1 MKKPITYN
9 ISPAKGQALL
19 NFEGRRFP
27 DTVELFETQ
36 LIEEVRPIKEQKL
49 FKKDKQN
56 ELNPDFRN
64 LLIHGDCLSA
74 CAYLKSKDI
83 KVDLVY
89 IDPPFASGANYAKK
103 IYLRNGVRSE
113 LNRQSQEIGE
123 EIMYGDIWQ
132 KEDYLNWLYERLSA
146 IKYVMN
152 NEATIYLHIDSTIG
166 HYVKILMDE
175 IFGDGEFAEIIWVCG
190 LLGSGDY
197 YPKSHET
204 IYCYRTE
211 KSYFNSPQ
219 KLGLSPR
226 ITGAISKDK
235 NGWFY
240 TRGRESS
247 GGSTYLKTYVSKNP
261 NLSKEEAIEEAN
273 RTRNNPVWSVWMGK
287 SDLGKAF
294 NEKSVGTYAF
304 TEEENVGYS
313 TQKPE
318 DLLERI
324 IRASSD
330 KGYIIADFFSGSGV
344 TSKVANDLKRK
355 FIACDIGINAIQST
369 RDRLLEA
376 KAEFDILKIN
386 DGVRLFRNP
395 AQTTAKI
402 FSLIDGFK
410 NKTELDLG
418 DFWDGGIINK
428 KGNYTPIKFIGIHE
442 KLSKELIDVILEQVY
457 QIDDEVEGVKI
468 IYAHKDFEVS
478 QNYINKE
485 INKVGKTDLRVELIS
500 LDELLGQKSD
510 VLFTPDTAEI
520 SIKKDGSKYKVEIEN
535 YFSSYLKNKIDDFNA
550 KKVKKSKQETIEE
563 TDDEET
569 EPKEKFKPIKIS
581 DKGLELI
588 ESVQFDTTLRK
599 DGVWISNPELE
610 DKAKIK
616 EKIKGKYTLSTNKF
630 KIKIRNIAGD
640 EIIIDSSDL

>member
-19 NFEGRRFP
+19 NFEGRRYP
-27 DTVELFETQ
+27 ESVELFETQ
-36 LIEEVRPIKEQKL
+36 LIEEVRPAKEQKL

-56 ELNPDFRN
+56 DLNSDFRN

-74 CAYLKSKDI
+74 CAYLKSKNI

-89 IDPPFASGANYAKK
+89 IDPPFASGANYSKK
-103 IYLRNGVRSE
+103 IYLRNGGRNE
-113 LNRQSQEIGE
+113 LNRQNQDIGE

-132 KEDYLNWLYERLSA
+132 KEDYLNWLYERLSS
-146 IKYVMN
+146 IRDVMSS
-152 NEATIYLHIDSTIG
+152 EATIYLHIDSTIG
-166 HYVKILMDE
+166 HYVKVIMDE
-175 IFGDGEFAEIIWVCG
+175 IFGDWEFAEIIWVCG
-190 LLGSGDY
+190 LMGSGDY
-197 YPKSHET
+197 YPKAHET

-211 KSYFNSPQ
+211 KSFFNSPQ

-226 ITGAISKDK
+226 ITGALSNDDK
-235 NGWFY
+235 GWFY

-247 GGSTYLKTYVSKNP
+247 GGSTYLKTYITNNP
-261 NLSKEEAIEEAN
+261 NLSKEDAIEEAN
-273 RTRNNPVWSVWMGK
+273 KTRSNPVWSVWMGK
-287 SDLGKAF
+287 DELGKAF
-294 NEKSVGTYAF
+294 NENGVGTYAY
-304 TEEENVGYS
+304 TENENVGYS

-318 DLLERI
+318 ALLKRI
-324 IRASSD
+324 INASSE
-330 KGYIIADFFSGSGV
+330 KGYIVADFFGGSGV
-344 TSKVANDLKRK
+344 TSKVSNDLERK
-355 FIACDIGINAIQST
+355 FIACDIGVNAIHTT
-369 RDRLLEA
+369 RDRLKEA

-386 DGVRLFRNP
+386 DGIRLFRNP

-410 NKTELDLG
+410 IKSELDLG

-428 KGNYTPIKFIGIHE
+428 KGNYTPVKFIGIHE

-468 IYAHKDFEVS
+468 IYAHKDFDADQS
-478 QNYINKE
+478 YINKE

-500 LDELLGQKSD
+500 VDELLSQKAD
-510 VLFTPDTAEI
+510 VLFTPDTAQI
-520 SIKKDGSKYKVEIEN
+520 SIKKDGSKFKVEIEN

-550 KKVKKSKQETIEE
+550 KKVKKTKQASIE
-563 TDDEET
+563 DESEVT

-599 DGVWISNPELE
+599 DNVWISNPDLE

-640 EIIIDSSDL
+640 EIIIDSPDLS

>member
-19 NFEGRRFP
+19 NFEGRRYP
-27 DTVELFETQ
+27 EAVELFETQ
-36 LIEEVRPIKEQKL
+36 LIEEVRPTKEAKL
-49 FKKDKQN
+49 FKKDKQADM
-56 ELNPDFRN
+56 NPDFRN

-74 CAYLKSKDI
+74 CAYLISKNI

-103 IYLRNGVRSE
+103 IYLRNGGKE
-113 LNRQSQEIGE
+113 NLDNDDNAIGE
-123 EIMYGDIWQ
+123 EIVYGDIWQ
-132 KEDYLNWLYERLSA
+132 KEDYLNWLYERLLA
-146 IKYVMN
+146 IKEVMSETGSIYVH
-152 NEATIYLHIDSTIG
+152 LDWHIG
-166 HYVKILMDE
+166 HYVKLLLDE
-175 IFGDGEFAEIIWVCG
+175 IFGENNFKREIIWTLKGIAGYKSLVNSYVRG
-190 LLGSGDY
+190 HDSIFY
-197 YPKSHET
+197 YSKNEELIFHKQYLPYNEKQLKRFSTDETGRKYKSITKEKVIYLDEAKGVPLSDVWNDIASFQT
-204 IYCYRTE
+204 IV
-211 KSYFNSPQ
+211 NSPEIQ
-219 KLGLSPR
+219 
-226 ITGAISKDK
+226 DY
-235 NGWFY
+235 N
-240 TRGRESS
+240 
-247 GGSTYLKTYVSKNP
+247 
-261 NLSKEEAIEEAN
+261 
-273 RTRNNPVWSVWMGK
+273 
-287 SDLGKAF
+287 
-294 NEKSVGTYAF
+294 
-304 TEEENVGYS
+304 

-318 DLLERI
+318 ALVERI
-324 IRASSD
+324 IKASSD
-330 KGYIIADFFSGSGV
+330 DNMIIADFFSGSG
-344 TSKVANDLKRK
+344 TTAKVSNYFNRK
-355 FIACDIGINAIQST
+355 FIACDIGINAIQTS

-376 KAEFDILKIN
+376 NAEFDILKIN

-410 NKTELDLG
+410 NKSELDLG

-428 KGNYTPIKFIGIHE
+428 KGNYTPVKFIGIHE

-500 LDELLGQKSD
+500 LDELLGQKAD

-520 SIKKDGSKYKVEIEN
+520 SIKKDGSKFKVEIEN

-550 KKVKKSKQETIEE
+550 KKVKKSNQGTLEE
-563 TDDEET
+563 TVKEEL

-599 DGVWISNPELE
+599 DNVWISNPDLE

-616 EKIKGKYTLSTNKF
+616 EKIKGKYTLTTNKF

-640 EIIIDSSDL
+640 EIIIDSSDLK

>member
-19 NFEGRRFP
+19 NFEGRRYP

-36 LIEEVRPIKEQKL
+36 LIEEVRPAKEAKL
-49 FKKDKQN
+49 FKKDKQTN
-56 ELNPDFRN
+56 LNPDFRN

-89 IDPPFASGANYAKK
+89 IDPPFASGANYSKK
-103 IYLRNGVRSE
+103 IFLRNGGS
-113 LNRQSQEIGE
+113 LNFGNDNNVIGE

-132 KEDYLNWLYERLSA
+132 KEDYLNWFYERLLA
-146 IKYVMN
+146 INSVLS
-152 NEATIYLHIDSTIG
+152 ETGSIFVHLDWHIG
-166 HYVKILMDE
+166 HYVKLLLDE
-175 IFGDGEFAEIIWVCG
+175 IFGEACFVNEVVW
-190 LLGSGDY
+190 Y
-197 YPKSHET
+197 YPDNFQGNVKGFATNHNS
-204 IYCYRTE
+204 IYWY
-211 KSYFNSPQ
+211 
-219 KLGLSPR
+219 
-226 ITGAISKDK
+226 
-235 NGWFY
+235 
-240 TRGRESS
+240 
-247 GGSTYLKTYVSKNP
+247 SKN
-261 NLSKEEAIEEAN
+261 SEDYIAN
-273 RTRNNPVWSVWMGK
+273 KVMI
-287 SDLGKAF
+287 DLGKVVKRDKRVWSKDEQKLVSGRDENGKIIYEDYTTKKADDVWTIGQSSTTK
-294 NEKSVGTYAF
+294 EKSSEYL
-304 TEEENVGYS
+304 GYN

-318 DLLERI
+318 ELLRRVI
-324 IRASSD
+324 MASS
-330 KGYIIADFFSGSGV
+330 KENMIIADYFSGSGV
-344 TSKVANDLKRK
+344 TAKVANDLNRK
-355 FIACDIGINAIQST
+355 FIACDIGINAVQTS
-369 RDRLLEA
+369 RDSLIEA

-410 NKTELDLG
+410 NKSELDLG

-428 KGNYTPIKFIGIHE
+428 KGNYTPVKSIGIHE

-468 IYAHKDFEVS
+468 IYAHKDFDVS

-485 INKVGKTDLRVELIS
+485 INKVGKTDLRVELIY
-500 LDELLGQKSD
+500 LDELLGQKAD

-520 SIKKDGSKYKVEIEN
+520 SIKKDSSKFKVEIEN

-550 KKVKKSKQETIEE
+550 KKVKKSKQTAIEE

-599 DGVWISNPELE
+599 DNVWISNPDLE

-640 EIIIDSSDL
+640 EIIIDSSEL